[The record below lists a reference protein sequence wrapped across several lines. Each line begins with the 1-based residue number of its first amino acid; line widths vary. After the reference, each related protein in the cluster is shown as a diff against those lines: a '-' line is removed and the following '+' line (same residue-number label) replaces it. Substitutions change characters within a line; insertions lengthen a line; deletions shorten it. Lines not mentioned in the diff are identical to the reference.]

1 MDLSFKMVQ
10 GSTNLYSITGWNED
24 SNRTLSIINIFKL
37 HRDNIL
43 RWLNFLRV
51 HHLGYRAIEIERAN
65 IDRLPQDSN
74 VMDDVL
80 IEELGADD
88 MPPPETVAI
97 PNLLASEEELGV
109 IRRQL
114 DVPALAILLRC

>member
-1 MDLSFKMVQ
+1 MVEFPA
-10 GSTNLYSITGWNED
+10 SY
-24 SNRTLSIINIFKL
+24 
-37 HRDNIL
+37 
-43 RWLNFLRV
+43 
-51 HHLGYRAIEIERAN
+51 HLGYRAIEIERAN